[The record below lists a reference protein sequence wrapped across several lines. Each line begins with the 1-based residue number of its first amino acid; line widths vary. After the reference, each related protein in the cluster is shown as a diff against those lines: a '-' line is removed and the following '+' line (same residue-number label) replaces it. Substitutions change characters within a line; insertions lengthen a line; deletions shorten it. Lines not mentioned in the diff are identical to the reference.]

1 MALTTAA
8 LTKAGNG
15 LGSRTQIVSST
26 TIADQTELDA
36 FEKALTALGHT
47 IAAVDG
53 AHGGTMHFAVQG
65 GPLPIAAGTYAGETL
80 VAVCDFE
87 EA

>member
-15 LGSRTQIVSST
+15 LGSRTQVISAS
-26 TIADQTELDA
+26 IADQAALDA
-36 FEKALTALGHT
+36 FEGAMGQLGHT
-47 IAAVDG
+47 LAAIDG

-65 GPLPIAAGTYAGETL
+65 GPLPISAGAYAGET
-80 VAVCDFE
+80 VAAVCDFE
-87 EA
+87 EE

>member
-26 TIADQTELDA
+26 TIADQAQLDA
-36 FEKALTALGHT
+36 FEKAITALGHT
-47 IAAVDG
+47 IAAIDG
-53 AHGGTMHFAVQG
+53 AHGGTMHFAIQG
-65 GPLPIAAGTYAGETL
+65 GPLPIAAGAYAGETL
-80 VAVCDFE
+80 AAVCDFE
-87 EA
+87 E